1 MLAHAK
7 TKIDPVQYL
16 RDKAPLFQ
24 RQLYVNQGGMKQPLN
39 VDVNPDEKVHPV
51 DITNALPETVV
62 TNKDLVGHIKNL
74 VAEKT
79 QLSTA
84 DNKAIMSILPKD
96 VKHIVYSSNKKV
108 KRAEDKIRK
117 GGLLSIKDLIK
128 NSVLIESEPN
138 TKVAKKPKVA
148 VYHRFYVP
156 VKIKDKIHTVRIV
169 AEKQNG
175 SLNIDPRDIN
185 LYDVIIRK
193 ELFRR
198 KGISPCDGVERFFI
212 QYQYT

>member
-7 TKIDPVQYL
+7 TKIDPAQYL

-39 VDVNPDEKVHPV
+39 VDVNPDEKVQVV
-51 DITNALPETVV
+51 DITNALPETGV
-62 TNKDLVGHIKNL
+62 TNKDLVKYIKNL

-79 QLSTA
+79 QLNTA

-96 VKHIVYSSNKKV
+96 VKHIVYSS
-108 KRAEDKIRK
+108 RATARHSNIHKNAI
-117 GGLLSIKDLIK
+117 LSIKDLIH

-138 TKVAKKPKVA
+138 TKTGKKPKVA
-148 VYHRFYVP
+148 IYHRFYVP

-175 SLNIDPRDIN
+175 SLNIDPRDVN

-198 KGISPCDGVERFFI
+198 EGISPCDGIEQFFI
-212 QYQYT
+212 

>member
-39 VDVNPDEKVHPV
+39 VDVNPDEKVQPV

-108 KRAEDKIRK
+108 NRAEDKIRK

-148 VYHRFYVP
+148 VYHHFYVP
-156 VKIKDKIHTVRIV
+156 VKIKDKIHIVRIV

-212 QYQYT
+212 